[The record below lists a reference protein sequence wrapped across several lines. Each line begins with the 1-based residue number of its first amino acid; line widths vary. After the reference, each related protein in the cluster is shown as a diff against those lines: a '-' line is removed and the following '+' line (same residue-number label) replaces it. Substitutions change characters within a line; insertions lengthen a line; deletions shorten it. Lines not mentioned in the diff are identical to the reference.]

1 MSEVHMPPTDQ
12 PAIASVDNSFERIIG
27 IFTSPTTT
35 FESIARKPDWFIPLL
50 VMLLFAAATGFIA
63 SDRIDFEGTMREQL
77 EGSKMTEEQKEKAIE
92 MGSGMQKA
100 GPYLGVLFTPVI
112 LLIIA
117 ALIMLGHKIMGA
129 EGGFGAYFSVAVYSW
144 FPQFIKGLLVTIIL
158 LAGEPKTINEMMVA
172 AYSNP
177 GFLVDSA
184 TNPVLFAFLTKLDV
198 FTIWSLIL
206 MTIGYSIVSRG
217 SRMRSAVIVVGLW
230 AVYVAISLVGPL
242 MQAGQKD

>member
-1 MSEVHMPPTDQ
+1 MSEVNTSSPEDPTVVH
-12 PAIASVDNSFERIIG
+12 VDNSFERIIG
-27 IFTSPTTT
+27 IFTSPTKT
-35 FESIARKPDWFIPLL
+35 FESIARKPDWFIPLI

-77 EGSKMTEEQKEKAIE
+77 EGNRMTEEQREKAIE
-92 MGSGMQKA
+92 MGGGMQKA
-100 GPYLGVLFTPVI
+100 GPYLGVLFTPII

-117 ALIMLGHKIMGA
+117 GLIMLGHKIMGGA
-129 EGGFGAYFSVAVYSW
+129 GDFGAYFSVAVYGW

-177 GFLVDSA
+177 GFLADPS